1 MSEITYYLLGGI
13 IAVLV
18 LVGIS
23 LMRKVTTARLGNL
36 LNAVATVF
44 AVVLVLVY
52 HGIIKSGLHGLI
64 IIFGGMAIGAAIG
77 LVLAYWVKMIQMPE
91 MVALLNGLGGAA
103 SALIGAI
110 TVFNLSTAYPV
121 FELTTAVLGLMVGG
135 VNFVGSII
143 WGGKKY
149 KKIKGKKIIC

>member
-77 LVLAYWVKMIQMPE
+77 LVLAYRVDRKS
-91 MVALLNGLGGAA
+91 V
-103 SALIGAI
+103 
-110 TVFNLSTAYPV
+110 V
-121 FELTTAVLGLMVGG
+121 
-135 VNFVGSII
+135 
-143 WGGKKY
+143 
-149 KKIKGKKIIC
+149 

>member
-64 IIFGGMAIGAAIG
+64 IIFGGMAIGAAAGAIG
-77 LVLAYWVKMIQMPE
+77 GHFTKIGIDDDFIDAVREKVTP
-91 MVALLNGLGGAA
+91 GT
-103 SALIGAI
+103 SALFLMSANAVVDRVVKEFEDLKDVELIS
-110 TVFNLSTAYPV
+110 TNLSEEQEAQLRAA
-121 FELTTAVLGLMVGG
+121 FAEEE
-135 VNFVGSII
+135 
-143 WGGKKY
+143 
-149 KKIKGKKIIC
+149 